1 MSTSIY
7 SLPPGTFVE
16 LTDLILSV
24 RKLGL
29 VDETGL
35 GYFELHT
42 DELPKPLHIA
52 SQPVGVGSI
61 ASWITVLDEDE
72 AEPWMNAWDELT
84 SRNLDVLTIA
94 RGLRWGME
102 NAIADVDLLQKMGE
116 AATEQVHLGRT
127 TIEKAV
133 C

>member
-1 MSTSIY
+1 MPTSIY
-7 SLPPGTFVE
+7 CLPPGTFVE
-16 LTDLILSV
+16 LSDLILGV

-35 GYFELHT
+35 GYFDLPA
-42 DELPKPLHIA
+42 DELPKPLQIA

-61 ASWITVLDEDE
+61 TSWITALDEDI
-72 AEPWMNAWDELT
+72 AEPWMNAWEELT
-84 SRNLDVLTIA
+84 CRNLDVLTIA

-116 AATEQVHLGRT
+116 AATEQVRLSRT
-127 TIEKAV
+127 TMEKAV